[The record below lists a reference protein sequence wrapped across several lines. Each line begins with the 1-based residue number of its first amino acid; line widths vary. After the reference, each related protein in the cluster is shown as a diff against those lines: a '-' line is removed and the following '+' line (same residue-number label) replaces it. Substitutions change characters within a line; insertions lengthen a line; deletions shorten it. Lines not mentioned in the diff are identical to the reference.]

1 MIVPKFRCGS
11 ERGTLWVEHVFAP
24 LVEKVSTWGK
34 GWRQISDEEPRK
46 MGQTWIDVTTGETE
60 EIKAFKLQ
68 GPTFPLTVS
77 SALCELCHS
86 VTMSR
91 HDAAFKM
98 RSSMFHS
105 HELGSSKL
113 TCWVHIKLTQCR
125 LQDEIVHVPLP

>member
-11 ERGTLWVEHVFAP
+11 ERGTLWVEHVFAL
-24 LVEKVSTWGK
+24 LVEKVGTWGK
-34 GWRQISDEEPRK
+34 GWQQISDEEPRK

-68 GPTFPLTVS
+68 GPTFPLTIS

-91 HDAAFKM
+91 HDAVATHYF
-98 RSSMFHS
+98 
-105 HELGSSKL
+105 
-113 TCWVHIKLTQCR
+113 IKVARTTMGLEWR
-125 LQDEIVHVPLP
+125 